1 MLIAFGSNLIALSI
15 SLVSIDCSNIVSWRL
30 KPVTLPTTDLGVP
43 LAVYL
48 GNFGF
53 ATIPSLAAGIYIPIL
68 LGLVLGVAPILILY
82 QMATTQSG
90 EISAEGLAKA
100 VGE

>member
-1 MLIAFGSNLIALSI
+1 MTVATLI
-15 SLVSIDCSNIVSWRL
+15 WRL
-30 KPVTLPTTDLGVP
+30 KPLRLPTTDLGLP
-43 LAVYL
+43 LAIYL

-53 ATIPSLAAGIYIPIL
+53 ATITSLAAGIYIPIL

-90 EISAEGLAKA
+90 EISTEGTEGLVKA